1 MKNLNNILNQVSK
14 PTRYTGGEW
23 NSIAKKWATTPIRI
37 ALCYPDIYEIGMS
50 NMALPILYEI
60 LNHQPDVLAE
70 RVYAPWIDM
79 ETVLRRQSIPLFS
92 LESKHPLK
100 EFDVIG
106 FSLGY
111 ELTYTN
117 VLNILDLAQIPLFSS
132 QREDSYPLV
141 IAGGSCALNP
151 EPMADFID
159 LFVIGE
165 GEEIVLELL
174 EASRAYRGNKGE
186 LLRQAA
192 KLDGIYV
199 PSFYQVRY
207 RKDGT
212 VNSIAPQIPE
222 AKPKIQRRI
231 VTKLPPPVAKPVVP
245 YTEVVFDRGNIEIQR
260 GCTQGCRFCQAGM
273 IYRPVRERAQDEI
286 IDAVDKLSKNC
297 GYNEVSLLSLSTG
310 DYSAIEELVSKLS
323 HWYCGGDSSL
333 RSGQDLTLSLP
344 SLRLNATAV
353 KLIDLLPSQRK
364 ITLTFA
370 PEAGSERLRRV
381 INKSIS
387 EELILEMLAAVLDRG
402 WTNLKLYFMVG
413 LPTETTDDVRSIVE
427 LVAKIKRLGRKS
439 RLRISTSTLIP
450 KPHTPCQWLAQETE
464 EQLLPKYDILK
475 RGLRRERV
483 GFSWSDPKASQIE
496 AALSRGDRRLGR
508 VIYHA
513 WQLGC
518 KFDALS
524 EYFDYQRWLTS
535 FKECELEPSFYANR
549 ERGLDE
555 VLPWEHIDAGVT
567 SEFLKRE
574 YHNLWQEKETLDCRQ
589 GKCHACG
596 LQRWQPSCQDKYK
609 MLRNQQNAGT
619 PNSPLP

>member
-1 MKNLNNILNQVSK
+1 MLKLKMKKLDNILIQVSK
-14 PTRYTGGEW
+14 PARYAGGEW
-23 NSIAKKWATTPIRI
+23 NSIVKKWKTTPIRI
-37 ALCYPDIYEIGMS
+37 ALCYPEVYEIGMS

-60 LNHQPDVLAE
+60 LNYQPDVLAE

-79 ETVLRRQSIPLFS
+79 ETVLRKQNIPLFS

-100 EFDVIG
+100 EFDIIG

-132 QREDSYPLV
+132 QRENSHPLV

-174 EASRAYRGNKGE
+174 EVFRAYRGNKGE

-192 KLDGIYV
+192 RLDGIYV
-199 PSFYQVRY
+199 PSFYQVNY

-212 VNSIAPQIPE
+212 VNSITPRIPE
-222 AKPKIQRRI
+222 AKPRIQRRI

-273 IYRPVRERAQDEI
+273 IYRPVRERSQDEI
-286 IDAVDKLSKNC
+286 MDAVDKLSKYC

-310 DYSAIEELVSKLS
+310 DYSAIEELMAKLS
-323 HWYCGGDSSL
+323 HRYRGDN
-333 RSGQDLTLSLP
+333 LTLSSP
-344 SLRLNATAV
+344 SLRLNSAAI

-387 EELILEMLAAVLDRG
+387 EEMILQMLAAVLDRG

-413 LPTETTDDVRSIVE
+413 LPSETIDDVRSIVA
-427 LVAKIKRLGRKS
+427 LVAKIQRLKRKF
-439 RLRISTSTLIP
+439 RLRISTSILIP
-450 KPHTPCQWLAQETE
+450 KPHTPFQWLAQETE

-475 RGLRRERV
+475 RGLRREGI
-483 GFSWSDPKASQIE
+483 GFSWSDPKTSQIE
-496 AALSRGDRRLGR
+496 AALSRGDCRLGK
-508 VIYHA
+508 VIYYA

-524 EYFDYQRWLTS
+524 EYFDYQKWFDS
-535 FKECELEPSFYANR
+535 FKECGLEPSFYANR
-549 ERGLDE
+549 ERDLDE
-555 VLPWEHIDAGVT
+555 ILPWEHIDVGVT
-567 SEFLKRE
+567 PEFLKRE
-574 YHNLWQEKETLDCRQ
+574 YHNLWQEKETLDCHQ
-589 GKCHACG
+589 GKCHGCG
-596 LQRWQPSCQDKYK
+596 LQRWQVSCQDKLLK
-609 MLRNQQNAGT
+609 NCQEW
-619 PNSPLP
+619 